1 MLRTLGRAKREN
13 PKDTES
19 TTVMRILKD
28 MNVSKLVD
36 EDEPLFVSLINDLFP
51 NMNVEKCSYKELE
64 FHLKEI
70 LGEAGLVRD
79 ILTNSKPLL
88 APSGAQGVTIFIR
101 S

>member
-64 FHLKEI
+64 YHLKEI

-79 ILTNSKPLL
+79 IMTNSKALL
-88 APSGAQGVTIFIR
+88 APSGAQGVTIFV
-101 S
+101 